1 MPTFGTVCDGI
12 GCGHLGF
19 VQAGFAC
26 AWSFEIEPFPSAVL
40 AYRFPDVTNHGD
52 MLKCAGMVKAGEI
65 EAPDVFIGGTP
76 CQAFSVAGKR
86 KGLKDARGNLSLT
99 FCGIADAID
108 DVRGRDGK
116 QPCVV
121 LWENVPGV
129 LSDSGNAFGCFLG
142 ELSGAGCQLVPPG
155 GRWRNAGCVFGPKRT
170 VAWRVLD
177 SQFFGVAQRRRRVF
191 VVASAGDG
199 FRPEEVL
206 FEREGVRRDSAPSRE
221 ARQTAPTIPARSTA
235 GGGLGTDFDCDG
247 GLQVAGTMKACKDSG
262 GWSNSADHAAAGYMV
277 PVVTICA
284 ATGQAG
290 AETGAET
297 GADMGPTLNCNPS
310 LCSGTRG
317 TGGIA
322 ASNQELFSQR
332 GSGLV
337 PVRIVTCAEVST
349 VDAKNNVD
357 RGDASHFDRLIC
369 EHVGIPD
376 ICGCLSDGAH
386 NGGGLNGQ
394 DAYTG
399 RIIPVQTYDMRGN
412 GDGETVGTLTGDHA
426 GRPTDYTPV
435 VCCSAEIT
443 GPLVSGHSPKGHGCA
458 GVNSQAVEAGHVIAI
473 QERACAPDINCG
485 PGGKGYKADG
495 TAYTLE
501 ARNKVQAVAIC
512 DVIHGDKSCNGK
524 GWNDDGSAY
533 TLDTMA
539 TQGVAIAFERR
550 FVRTSGG
557 QPSIDLQ
564 PCLRADANSGDGAPC
579 VAFVQN
585 TRDTGLF
592 AVSVDQYNGAL
603 SDAQP
608 TLGSN
613 CGMSTGRNGVME
625 LTSGTEHD
633 TLMLQGLS
641 ERINNANATQ
651 ADADS
656 ILRLLRKTHGEE
668 AYVEWENS
676 IIASLQP
683 SEILRQALHGAGMD
697 AEGFAIDDPEE
708 RKVEGDKKEAARA
721 VRDLRKSK
729 CAGCPPQGQGHKQQ
743 LAREPSAGLPLLP
756 QQDSPEAQAVPGVW
770 QTAEGAWVLREALSA
785 VQKVRRPADV
795 QAQPA
800 HQGMSVRRLTPRCC
814 ERLQGLPDDW
824 TLIPWRGK
832 PAADCPD
839 GPRYKGIGNG
849 QTVNVMRW
857 LAERIKKAIAV

>member
-12 GCGHLGF
+12 GCGHLAFNQVGF
-19 VQAGFAC
+19 EC

-40 AYRFPDVTNHGD
+40 AYRFPEVTNHGD

-99 FCGIADAID
+99 FCGIVDAVD
-108 DVRGRDGK
+108 DVRRRDGK
-116 QPCVV
+116 QPCAV

-129 LSDSGNAFGCFLG
+129 LSDTGNAFGCFLG

-277 PVVTICA
+277 PVVTIC
-284 ATGQAG
+284 
-290 AETGAET
+290 
-297 GADMGPTLNCNPS
+297 
-310 LCSGTRG
+310 
-317 TGGIA
+317 
-322 ASNQELFSQR
+322 
-332 GSGLV
+332 
-337 PVRIVTCAEVST
+337 
-349 VDAKNNVD
+349 
-357 RGDASHFDRLIC
+357 
-369 EHVGIPD
+369 
-376 ICGCLSDGAH
+376 GCLSDGAH

-412 GDGETVGTLTGDHA
+412 GDGETVGTLTGDHV

-458 GVNSQAVEAGHVIAI
+458 GVNGQ
-473 QERACAPDINCG
+473 D
-485 PGGKGYKADG
+485 
-495 TAYTLE
+495 AY
-501 ARNKVQAVAIC
+501 
-512 DVIHGDKSCNGK
+512 S
-524 GWNDDGSAY
+524 
-533 TLDTMA
+533 
-539 TQGVAIAFERR
+539 
-550 FVRTSGG
+550 G
-557 QPSIDLQ
+557 QPSVNLQ
-564 PCLRADANSGDGAPC
+564 PCLRADANTGDGAPC
-579 VAFVQN
+579 V
-585 TRDTGLF
+585 
-592 AVSVDQYNGAL
+592 
-603 SDAQP
+603 
-608 TLGSN
+608 
-613 CGMSTGRNGVME
+613 STDM
-625 LTSGTEHD
+625 
-633 TLMLQGLS
+633 Q
-641 ERINNANATQ
+641 
-651 ADADS
+651 
-656 ILRLLRKTHGEE
+656 
-668 AYVEWENS
+668 
-676 IIASLQP
+676 
-683 SEILRQALHGAGMD
+683 
-697 AEGFAIDDPEE
+697 
-708 RKVEGDKKEAARA
+708 
-721 VRDLRKSK
+721 
-729 CAGCPPQGQGHKQQ
+729 
-743 LAREPSAGLPLLP
+743 
-756 QQDSPEAQAVPGVW
+756 
-770 QTAEGAWVLREALSA
+770 
-785 VQKVRRPADV
+785 
-795 QAQPA
+795 
-800 HQGMSVRRLTPRCC
+800 VRRLTPKCC

-832 PAADCPD
+832 SAADCPD

>member
-12 GCGHLGF
+12 GCGHLAFNQVGF
-19 VQAGFAC
+19 EC

-40 AYRFPDVTNHGD
+40 AYRFPEVTNHGD

-99 FCGIADAID
+99 FCGIVDAID

-116 QPCVV
+116 PPCAV

-129 LSDSGNAFGCFLG
+129 LSDKGNAFGCFLG
-142 ELSGAGCQLVPPG
+142 ELSGAGCQLQPAG

-199 FRPEEVL
+199 FRPEEIL

-221 ARQTAPTIPARSTA
+221 AGKGVTSDVGSGSKVGHWD
-235 GGGLGTDFDCDG
+235 GGGC
-247 GLQVAGTMKACKDSG
+247 
-262 GWSNSADHAAAGYMV
+262 H
-277 PVVTICA
+277 
-284 ATGQAG
+284 
-290 AETGAET
+290 
-297 GADMGPTLNCNPS
+297 PS
-310 LCSGTRG
+310 LTQSHN
-317 TGGIA
+317 TGGIG

-337 PVRIVTCAEVST
+337 
-349 VDAKNNVD
+349 
-357 RGDASHFDRLIC
+357 
-369 EHVGIPD
+369 PD

-435 VCCSAEIT
+435 VCLGKAEEKDIAETRPEVALLSGGDVCRTLSARHDSSLCADRGQEI
-443 GPLVSGHSPKGHGCA
+443 
-458 GVNSQAVEAGHVIAI
+458 I
-473 QERACAPDINCG
+473 
-485 PGGKGYKADG
+485 
-495 TAYTLE
+495 
-501 ARNKVQAVAIC
+501 AIC

-533 TLDTMA
+533 ILDTMA
-539 TQGVAIAFERR
+539 TQGM
-550 FVRTSGG
+550 
-557 QPSIDLQ
+557 
-564 PCLRADANSGDGAPC
+564 
-579 VAFVQN
+579 AFVQN
-585 TRDTGLF
+585 TRDEVRLF
-592 AVSVDQYNGAL
+592 GGDGQTVGAL
-603 SDAQP
+603 SAQP
-608 TLGSN
+608 
-613 CGMSTGRNGVME
+613 GM
-625 LTSGTEHD
+625 
-633 TLMLQGLS
+633 
-641 ERINNANATQ
+641 
-651 ADADS
+651 
-656 ILRLLRKTHGEE
+656 
-668 AYVEWENS
+668 
-676 IIASLQP
+676 
-683 SEILRQALHGAGMD
+683 
-697 AEGFAIDDPEE
+697 
-708 RKVEGDKKEAARA
+708 
-721 VRDLRKSK
+721 
-729 CAGCPPQGQGHKQQ
+729 KQQ
-743 LAREPSAGLPLLP
+743 SYIATSM
-756 QQDSPEAQAVPGVW
+756 Q
-770 QTAEGAWVLREALSA
+770 
-785 VQKVRRPADV
+785 
-795 QAQPA
+795 
-800 HQGMSVRRLTPRCC
+800 VRRLTPREC

-824 TLIPWRGK
+824 TKIPWRGK
-832 PAADCPD
+832 PAAECPD

>member
-12 GCGHLGF
+12 GCGHLAFNQVGF
-19 VQAGFAC
+19 EC

-40 AYRFPDVTNHGD
+40 AYRFPEVTNHGD

-99 FCGIADAID
+99 FCGIVDAVD
-108 DVRGRDGK
+108 DVRRRDGK
-116 QPCVV
+116 QPCAV
-121 LWENVPGV
+121 LWENVSGV
-129 LSDSGNAFGCFLG
+129 LSDTGNAFGCFLG

-221 ARQTAPTIPARSTA
+221 AGKGVTSDV
-235 GGGLGTDFDCDG
+235 GSGSKVGHWDG
-247 GLQVAGTMKACKDSG
+247 GDC
-262 GWSNSADHAAAGYMV
+262 H
-277 PVVTICA
+277 
-284 ATGQAG
+284 
-290 AETGAET
+290 
-297 GADMGPTLNCNPS
+297 PS
-310 LCSGTRG
+310 LTQSHN
-317 TGGIA
+317 TGGIG
-322 ASNQELFSQR
+322 ASNRELFSQR
-332 GSGLV
+332 GGGLV
-337 PVRIVTCAEVST
+337 
-349 VDAKNNVD
+349 
-357 RGDASHFDRLIC
+357 
-369 EHVGIPD
+369 PD

-412 GDGETVGTLTGDHA
+412 GDGETVGTLTGDHV

-533 TLDTMA
+533 TLDTIA
-539 TQGVAIAFERR
+539 TQG
-550 FVRTSGG
+550 
-557 QPSIDLQ
+557 
-564 PCLRADANSGDGAPC
+564 

-585 TRDTGLF
+585 TRDEVRLF
-592 AVSVDQYNGAL
+592 GGDGQTVGSL
-603 SDAQP
+603 SAQP
-608 TLGSN
+608 
-613 CGMSTGRNGVME
+613 GM
-625 LTSGTEHD
+625 
-633 TLMLQGLS
+633 
-641 ERINNANATQ
+641 
-651 ADADS
+651 
-656 ILRLLRKTHGEE
+656 
-668 AYVEWENS
+668 
-676 IIASLQP
+676 
-683 SEILRQALHGAGMD
+683 
-697 AEGFAIDDPEE
+697 
-708 RKVEGDKKEAARA
+708 
-721 VRDLRKSK
+721 
-729 CAGCPPQGQGHKQQ
+729 KQQ
-743 LAREPSAGLPLLP
+743 SYIATPM
-756 QQDSPEAQAVPGVW
+756 Q
-770 QTAEGAWVLREALSA
+770 
-785 VQKVRRPADV
+785 
-795 QAQPA
+795 
-800 HQGMSVRRLTPRCC
+800 VRRLTPREC
-814 ERLQGLPDDW
+814 ERLQGLPDDF

>member
-12 GCGHLGF
+12 GCGHLAFNQVGF
-19 VQAGFAC
+19 EC

-40 AYRFPDVTNHGD
+40 AYRFPEVTNHGD

-99 FCGIADAID
+99 FCGIVDAID

-116 QPCVV
+116 PPCAV

-129 LSDSGNAFGCFLG
+129 LSDKGNAFGCFLG
-142 ELSGAGCQLVPPG
+142 ELSGAGCQLQPAG

-199 FRPEEVL
+199 FRPEEIL

-221 ARQTAPTIPARSTA
+221 AGKGFAHDVGSGAKV
-235 GGGLGTDFDCDG
+235 GHWDG
-247 GLQVAGTMKACKDSG
+247 GDCHPSLTQALKGSG
-262 GWSNSADHAAAGYMV
+262 GIG
-277 PVVTICA
+277 
-284 ATGQAG
+284 
-290 AETGAET
+290 
-297 GADMGPTLNCNPS
+297 
-310 LCSGTRG
+310 
-317 TGGIA
+317 
-322 ASNQELFSQR
+322 ASNQELFSRR

-435 VCCSAEIT
+435 VAIGFNGDQSEKARSMGEREDQAPCLRT
-443 GPLVSGHSPKGHGCA
+443 DGPAHV
-458 GVNSQAVEAGHVIAI
+458 AV
-473 QERACAPDINCG
+473 
-485 PGGKGYKADG
+485 
-495 TAYTLE
+495 
-501 ARNKVQAVAIC
+501 
-512 DVIHGDKSCNGK
+512 
-524 GWNDDGSAY
+524 
-533 TLDTMA
+533 
-539 TQGVAIAFERR
+539 AFERR

-564 PCLRADANSGDGAPC
+564 PCLRADANTGDGAPC
-579 VAFVQN
+579 VAF
-585 TRDTGLF
+585 
-592 AVSVDQYNGAL
+592 A
-603 SDAQP
+603 
-608 TLGSN
+608 
-613 CGMSTGRNGVME
+613 
-625 LTSGTEHD
+625 
-633 TLMLQGLS
+633 
-641 ERINNANATQ
+641 
-651 ADADS
+651 
-656 ILRLLRKTHGEE
+656 
-668 AYVEWENS
+668 ENS
-676 IIASLQP
+676 RHEVRLEGGDGSRTGCLNGGGGKPGQGSPCVAFGGDIARTLSARHDSSP
-683 SEILRQALHGAGMD
+683 CADRRGMD
-697 AEGFAIDDPEE
+697 VVA
-708 RKVEGDKKEAARA
+708 
-721 VRDLRKSK
+721 
-729 CAGCPPQGQGHKQQ
+729 
-743 LAREPSAGLPLLP
+743 
-756 QQDSPEAQAVPGVW
+756 
-770 QTAEGAWVLREALSA
+770 
-785 VQKVRRPADV
+785 
-795 QAQPA
+795 
-800 HQGMSVRRLTPRCC
+800 QGMQVRRLTPREC

-832 PAADCPD
+832 PAAECPD